1 MTAHDLPQGTTPG
14 IIPLLLGHPDP
25 ETLLTPELRE
35 AMQRVISSPQAY
47 VSLQYGPE
55 QGARELVEILV
66 EKLKREQDLAIQP
79 ANLMIVAGS
88 THAVDMLAR
97 LYAGKGSVVLVE
109 APTYA
114 DSLHIFRDHQLELCA
129 IPMDE
134 EGLLPGELERQL
146 ERLRARGVSPGLL
159 YTVPNFHNPTGRT
172 LSETRRREI
181 IRLARQEN
189 FLIVEDDVYHDLG
202 FEGTVPA
209 SFYALAGGQQVMS
222 IGSFSKTL
230 APGLRLGWLLGSEEN
245 IQRCLTCGTMQMG
258 GGANP
263 FTARVVAEYCLSG
276 AWEKHIAHVRTLYKT
291 RRDRALSALEQ
302 FMPSGVEWT
311 HPAGGFFLWLRL
323 PERVFAQ
330 DVKRLALARGVAVA
344 AGDGF
349 FVNPADGAHH
359 LRLAYSRATP
369 EEITN
374 GIRILAEVIKT
385 LNVLPQLP

>member
-1 MTAHDLPQGTTPG
+1 MTAHNLPQGTRPG

-25 ETLLTPELRE
+25 ETLLTPALRE
-35 AMQRVISSPQAY
+35 AMLRIMNSSQAPAA
-47 VSLQYGPE
+47 LQYGPE
-55 QGARELVEILV
+55 QGARDLVAVLV
-66 EKLKREQDLAIQP
+66 EKINREQGLAIQP
-79 ANLMIVAGS
+79 TNLMIVAGS

-97 LYAGKGSVVLVE
+97 LYARKGGVVLVE

-114 DSLHIFRDHQLELCA
+114 DSLHIFRDHQIELCA

-134 EGLLPGELERQL
+134 EGLIPGELERQL
-146 ERLRARGVSPGLL
+146 AQIRARDSFPSML

-172 LSETRRREI
+172 LSEARRREI

-189 FLIVEDDVYHDLG
+189 FLIVEDDVYRDLAFG
-202 FEGTVPA
+202 GTVPA

-230 APGLRLGWLLGSEEN
+230 APGLRLGWLVGSEEN

-263 FTARVVAEYCLSG
+263 FTAQMVAEYCLAGS
-276 AWEKHIAHVRTLYKT
+276 WEKHIEHVRTLYKT
-291 RRDRALSALEQ
+291 RRDLALSALEQ
-302 FMPSGVEWT
+302 YMPAGVKWT

-323 PERVFAQ
+323 PKQVFAQ
-330 DVKRLALARGVAVA
+330 EVKHQALEQGVAVA
-344 AGDGF
+344 AGEGF

-369 EEITN
+369 EEISS
-374 GIRILAEVIKT
+374 GIRILAEVVRRT
-385 LNVLPQLP
+385 LED